1 MEVIVCVSSIILMI
15 WLTNSALLVR
25 EHAILAPVLLLVI
38 VVIVRCLGRRIQI
51 RTCVSARLVTLM
63 MGAIGSVSYVRI
75 LVWSV
80 LIQLS
85 VLTVMQHC
93 SENLTQQL
101 TILESV
107 IHIVLVCI
115 GITVHHKMLL
125 ASLVIILVRFVL
137 VQVRMSV
144 LFAIRQPIGLSH
156 QIISVYVRMGIM
168 KMECKTALLVTGT
181 VHYALVLLSLNVL
194 NARQIYTYWILLVI
208 LSVLCF
214 ISVLMLLW
222 LARHVVNIVRF
233 VIIRP
238 IAPNVRMGFPCIRM
252 NAMMSVQRWH
262 IWIQGRMLVM
272 IVQLVVRT
280 VLLILSVVAALMIII
295 LISLWSYALTVMSIA
310 RVALDQA
317 WISVKIVNILSSSES
332 TNASI

>member
-15 WLTNSALLVR
+15 WLINNALLVR
-25 EHAILAPVLLLVI
+25 EHVILVPVLLLVI

-51 RTCVSARLVTLM
+51 RTCVSARLVILM
-63 MGAIGSVSYVRI
+63 MGAIGSVWHVRI

-93 SENLTQQL
+93 TENLTQQL
-101 TILESV
+101 TILELV

-115 GITVHHKMLL
+115 GITVHHRMLL

-156 QIISVYVRMGIM
+156 QIINVYVRMAIM
-168 KMECKTALLVTGT
+168 KMGCKTVLLVTGI
-181 VHYALVLLSLNVL
+181 VHYALALLSLNVL
-194 NARQIYTYWILLVI
+194 NARQIYTCWILLAI

-214 ISVLMLLW
+214 ILVLMLL
-222 LARHVVNIVRF
+222 
-233 VIIRP
+233 
-238 IAPNVRMGFPCIRM
+238 
-252 NAMMSVQRWH
+252 
-262 IWIQGRMLVM
+262 
-272 IVQLVVRT
+272 
-280 VLLILSVVAALMIII
+280 
-295 LISLWSYALTVMSIA
+295 
-310 RVALDQA
+310 
-317 WISVKIVNILSSSES
+317 
-332 TNASI
+332 